1 MRRHW
6 AECPGVFCLSC
17 KGIFEP
23 GAGKVRVS
31 PHPSSPKYDEL
42 KLVCGLKVC
51 IVGFRGCA
59 LAERVMRKHWD
70 ECPGVFCLGEVAK
83 EYSSPMR
90 GSPRD
95 DGCRGTAGNLKNLDG

>member
-1 MRRHW
+1 MSR
-6 AECPGVFCLSC
+6 CFLFGGSC

-83 EYSSPMR
+83 GIFEPGAGKVRVMR
-90 GSPRD
+90 SGHGRKSEEP
-95 DGCRGTAGNLKNLDG
+95 